1 MTPAALETVEV
12 EPRGSADASVVLMHG
27 LGADGHDFEPVVG
40 ELSLLPPHA
49 VRWVFPHA
57 PLRRVTIN
65 AGQRM
70 RAWYDIVAIDRRAP
84 EDEAGLRE
92 SAAAVSALVERERAR
107 GVPAE
112 RIVLA
117 GFSQGG
123 AVALHTALR
132 APERL
137 AGVVGLSTY
146 LPLVGR
152 LAAEAAPAN
161 RATPVFLA
169 HGTRDLVVPL
179 ALGQDTRD
187 ALRAQGQD
195 VEWHTYPMA
204 HSVSAEEIA
213 QLRSFLVRVLP
224 ART

>member
-1 MTPAALETVEV
+1 LTPSGLETVEV
-12 EPRGSADASVVLMHG
+12 EPRGGADASVILMHG

-40 ELSLLPPHA
+40 ELRLVAPHA

-57 PLRRVTIN
+57 PLRPVTIN

-70 RAWYDIVAIDRRAP
+70 RAWYDIVALDGRAP
-84 EDEAGLRE
+84 EDEEGLRE
-92 SAAAVSALVERERAR
+92 SATAVGALVERERQR

-123 AVALHTALR
+123 ALALHTALR

-137 AGVVGLSTY
+137 AGVVGLSGY
-146 LPLVGR
+146 LPLAAR
-152 LAAEAAPAN
+152 LAEEAAPAN

-169 HGTRDLVVPL
+169 HGTHDLVVPL
-179 ALGQDTRD
+179 ALGEGTRD
-187 ALRAQGQD
+187 VLRAQGHD

-213 QLRSFLVRVLP
+213 QLRAFLVRVLP
-224 ART
+224 ARS